1 MAAGFCGPDAM
12 SVFENKNA
20 LIFGG
25 ANGIGRAVALEFAR
39 RGARLAVADIDLAA
53 ASETAAAIADGHGSA
68 VAIHCDVTSEQSIRD
83 AVAATERQLGD
94 IDIVVNNVG
103 VILSGNPQDI
113 PVAEWQR
120 ILDLNLLSV
129 VRSNDVLLPKMLA
142 RGAGHIVNTA
152 SFAGLYPYATSR
164 LPYVAA
170 KAAVI
175 ALTESLALY
184 LLPKGIRVSC
194 FCPGPVMTGVMKGMK
209 SWSDDAVMCGPGR
222 QFALM
227 TAEQAALVLADG
239 MANERIVIPT
249 DDKVWELIRQHAASP
264 DQFIRDKIDA
274 FERGDFGLPG
284 R

>member
-1 MAAGFCGPDAM
+1 M

-25 ANGIGRAVALEFAR
+25 ANGIGRAVAREFAR

-53 ASETAAAIADGHGSA
+53 ASETAAAIADDRGSA

-83 AVAATERQLGD
+83 AVSATERQLGD

-113 PVAEWQR
+113 PVIEWQR